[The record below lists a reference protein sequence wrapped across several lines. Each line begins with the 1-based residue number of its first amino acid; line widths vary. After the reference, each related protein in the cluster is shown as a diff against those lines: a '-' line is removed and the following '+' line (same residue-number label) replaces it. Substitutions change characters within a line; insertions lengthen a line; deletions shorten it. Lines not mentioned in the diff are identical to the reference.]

1 MQLELILLFSIIPF
15 LLIGFLIGKNKP
27 LASEKISIPL
37 IKFGIPISV
46 MGLLLKN
53 GVDRDLLKAAIM
65 AFFTISFLIM
75 LINCSPKLKKIF
87 PNYTLQLGGL
97 IGNTSFLGIPIA
109 MALLPTNTIDLT
121 IGFDLGTT
129 FFAWLFGPY
138 LLQNRNKR
146 NKAFNIKKIL
156 IGILS
161 SPASKGIIGVLIT
174 YQLGVETYFG
184 EILWIPAIIIIF
196 LAIIVV
202 GTRLGIIIE
211 RGNKIFDFS
220 GKIQYSLILKQIV
233 LPIVIL
239 FVFALFRSILSY
251 PTPCLEIILSFLPAL
266 IISSFNFAV
275 LNETPSQSFILF
287 FKFSFDKSSTISK
300 SKFESFSNKS
310 IPDL

>member
-1 MQLELILLFSIIPF
+1 MQLEKILLFSILPF

-27 LASEKISIPL
+27 IASEIISIPL

-53 GVDRDLLKAAIM
+53 GVDKDLLKAAIM
-65 AFFTISFLIM
+65 AFFTISFLIV
-75 LINCSPKLKKIF
+75 LINCFPKLKKIF

-138 LLQNRNKR
+138 LLQNRNRK
-146 NKAFNIKKIL
+146 NKVFNIKKIL
-156 IGILS
+156 IGILN

-174 YQLGVETYFG
+174 YQLGIETYLG
-184 EILWIPAIIIIF
+184 EILWIPAMIIIF

-220 GKIQYSLILKQIV
+220 GKIQYSLILKLIV
-233 LPIVIL
+233 FPIAIL
-239 FVFALFRSILSY
+239 FICILLNFSQAESAALILQAATPTAISTILMAEAYKINQDISAKLLFFATIISILTI
-251 PTPCLEIILSFLPAL
+251 PFIRFIF
-266 IISSFNFAV
+266 FNN
-275 LNETPSQSFILF
+275 LTQ
-287 FKFSFDKSSTISK
+287 
-300 SKFESFSNKS
+300 
-310 IPDL
+310 